1 MASGPMEQFE
11 ITREVDLFQI
21 AGQQISWTNSAF
33 WMVLSVV
40 LIIGFFLLT
49 LKKKLIPGR
58 MQSLG
63 ELSYE
68 FIADMVRDTVGP
80 EAMRFMPFVFALFFF
95 ILFANLIGMN
105 PYAFTTTSHLAV
117 TAAMAIFTI
126 LIVIIAGIW
135 KNGLKWFKIFAP
147 AGLPLPMYLIIIPI
161 EIISFLSRPV
171 TLAVRLFANMVA
183 GHVMLKLFAIFAAFL
198 VGLLVKDGNLTG
210 LLAIVPVLGTIGI
223 VALEFLVAALQA
235 FVFAILTCVYL
246 NDVYHVDH

>member
-1 MASGPMEQFE
+1 VASGPMEQFQ
-11 ITREVDLFQI
+11 IDRQVDLFEI
-21 AGQQISWTNSAF
+21 AGQTVSWTNSAF
-33 WMVLSVV
+33 WMVASVLAIIAFFV
-40 LIIGFFLLT
+40 LTMRG
-49 LKKKLIPGR
+49 KLIPGR

-126 LIVIIAGIW
+126 LIVMVAGIW
-135 KNGLKWFKIFAP
+135 KNGFKWFKIFAP
-147 AGLPLPMYLIIIPI
+147 AGLPLPMYAIIIPI

-183 GHVMLKLFAIFAAFL
+183 GHVMLKLFAIFAAYL
-198 VGLLVKDGNLTG
+198 IAKGGVTALG
-210 LLAIVPVLGTIGI
+210 AILPIAGTIAI

-246 NDVYHVDH
+246 NDVYHVEH

>member
-11 ITREVDLFQI
+11 IKRSADLFEI
-21 AGQQISWTNSAF
+21 AGQTVSWTNSSL
-33 WMVLSVV
+33 WMVVSVI
-40 LIIGFFLLT
+40 LIIGFFVLT
-49 LKKKLIPGR
+49 MRGKLIPGR

-80 EAMRFMPFVFALFFF
+80 EAMRFMPFIFALFFF
-95 ILFANLIGMN
+95 ILFANFIGMN

-117 TAAMAIFTI
+117 TAFMAFFTI
-126 LIVIIAGIW
+126 LVVVIAGIW

-147 AGLPLPMYLIIIPI
+147 SGLPLPMYLIIIPI
-161 EIISFLSRPV
+161 EIVSFIARPV

-183 GHVMLKLFAIFAAFL
+183 GHVMLKLFAIFAAYL
-198 VGLLVKDGNLTG
+198 VAQGGVTALG
-210 LLAIVPVLGTIGI
+210 AILPIAGTIAI
-223 VALEFLVAALQA
+223 VALEFLVATLQA